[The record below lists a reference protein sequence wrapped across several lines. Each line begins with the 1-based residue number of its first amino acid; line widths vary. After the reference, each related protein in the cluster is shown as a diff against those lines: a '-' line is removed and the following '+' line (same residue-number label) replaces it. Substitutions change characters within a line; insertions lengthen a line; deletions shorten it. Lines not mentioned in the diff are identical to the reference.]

1 MVSENVDVQC
11 PKLKVNKLLQRIRI
25 SFDTINSAIWQ

>member
-11 PKLKVNKLLQRIRI
+11 PKLKVNKLLQFFTKDEDI
-25 SFDTINSAIWQ
+25 S

>member
-11 PKLKVNKLLQRIRI
+11 PKLKVNKLLQFCLFLNKVD
-25 SFDTINSAIWQ
+25 SF